1 MDIDRISSFSERK
14 TSHERLGSSN
24 EAWITRTS
32 GPRGAR
38 TKCTQRNVLPRDE
51 YNLLL
56 FFLFLP
62 DPSQSNIRVG
72 RDNRFGH
79 RFRICRPSRNVS
91 RGTGPLSLSLS
102 LFSTRVPPA
111 GRVILNTLLRASPR
125 FNSFRRRE
133 DYRPSDF
140 PSPLFVFLPYSS
152 LIIHGQVG
160 EKLPYPGGDITW
172 GVAHPQ
178 RDINSG
184 LFENRAPLRGSI
196 RLIIDR
202 GYLNVWGGGRRCFK
216 RNVLSLKSSFS

>member
-1 MDIDRISSFSERK
+1 M
-14 TSHERLGSSN
+14 
-24 EAWITRTS
+24 
-32 GPRGAR
+32 
-38 TKCTQRNVLPRDE
+38 
-51 YNLLL
+51 
-56 FFLFLP
+56 
-62 DPSQSNIRVG
+62 
-72 RDNRFGH
+72 
-79 RFRICRPSRNVS
+79 
-91 RGTGPLSLSLS
+91 
-102 LFSTRVPPA
+102 PPA

-202 GYLNVWGGGRRCFK
+202 GYLNVWGGRGRCFK
-216 RNVLSLKSSFS
+216 GNVKFKVEL

>member
-1 MDIDRISSFSERK
+1 MARERNARNATCCLETSITSSF
-14 TSHERLGSSN
+14 
-24 EAWITRTS
+24 
-32 GPRGAR
+32 
-38 TKCTQRNVLPRDE
+38 
-51 YNLLL
+51 

-79 RFRICRPSRNVS
+79 RFRICRLSRNVS
-91 RGTGPLSLSLS
+91 RGTGFLSLS

-111 GRVILNTLLRASPR
+111 GRVILNTLLRASQR

-160 EKLPYPGGDITW
+160 EKLPYPVVI
-172 GVAHPQ
+172 
-178 RDINSG
+178 S
-184 LFENRAPLRGSI
+184 L
-196 RLIIDR
+196 
-202 GYLNVWGGGRRCFK
+202 GGGASPTRY
-216 RNVLSLKSSFS
+216 